1 MPDIPIPVA
10 LALFALLWFAAGYAT
25 RRPRR
30 APDAADWTAE
40 QAMAQAPT
48 VPPVRGLEPSRF
60 DHTLPAIPP
69 VTEPIPA
76 VEGPVTGDL
85 GAATP
90 EPDPGPNRPMLAIGA
105 PDPGATTKP
114 AESLDLPPAAPTS
127 VAAPPVVLTVSVL
140 PPDGDGTTVHGRRY
154 TLAEHEPMPDGNHGV
169 ARTHRALTAEAART
183 RGKVLITISSRRGYT
198 RIDTPPTGEW
208 PTEPVA
214 AAIQHHRGH
223 TPAPTPV
230 TVLHAVTG
238 DPGEAW
244 AGRW

>member
-1 MPDIPIPVA
+1 MPDINLLMLAATVA
-10 LALFALLWFAAGYAT
+10 VIAALLYGGTWIQRLRWARLEKAAERRGYDRCLEETT
-25 RRPRR
+25 RER
-30 APDAADWTAE
+30 ALPPAE
-40 QAMAQAPT
+40 
-48 VPPVRGLEPSRF
+48 LDPSRF

-69 VTEPIPA
+69 VTEPIPPVA
-76 VEGPVTGDL
+76 EGPVTGDL

-90 EPDPGPNRPMLAIGA
+90 EPRPMLAIGA
-105 PDPGATTKP
+105 PDPEP
-114 AESLDLPPAAPTS
+114 S
-127 VAAPPVVLTVSVL
+127 VVLTVSHL

-154 TLAEHEPMPDGNHGV
+154 TLAEHEPMPDGNTGV

-198 RIDTPPTGEW
+198 RIDTPASGEW

-223 TPAPTPV
+223 TPAAATPV
-230 TVLHAVTG
+230 RALHAVTV
-238 DPGEAW
+238 DPSEAW